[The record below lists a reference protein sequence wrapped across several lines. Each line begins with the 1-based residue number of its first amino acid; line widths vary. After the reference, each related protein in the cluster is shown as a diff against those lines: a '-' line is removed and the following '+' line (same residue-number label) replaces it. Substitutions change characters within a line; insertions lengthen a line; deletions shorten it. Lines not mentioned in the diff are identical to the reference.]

1 MMTRIET
8 ALRRWRRKFSRSEWM
23 AKLLKLPTSD
33 SHPND
38 YGLVIIQVD
47 GLAYP
52 QLEKALAK
60 RRMPFLRR
68 LIRKE
73 HYSLHHLFPGV
84 PSTTPA
90 VQAEL
95 FYGVR
100 AVVPAFGFMMRDTNQ
115 LVRMYEPAA
124 AARVEEKL
132 EASGE
137 RPLLR
142 DGSCYLS
149 LFRAGTSDGEA
160 HFCPASRGW
169 GPALREASPWTVLL
183 LLLSNL
189 WGLVRTGALLVV
201 ETFLA
206 LIDSIRGMIGGQD
219 VWRELMF
226 VPTRV
231 AVTILMREL
240 CTFGVKID
248 IARGLPI
255 IYVNL
260 LGYDEQ
266 SHRRGPSSAFAH
278 WTLKGIDD
286 AIARIWRAAHRS
298 ERRQYDVWVMSDHG
312 QEHAEPYESRHG
324 RGIGEALTEA
334 LAELHKDTDDYRST
348 GRHGHQLQRARLFG
362 SEWIEKLIP
371 DVDSGETEGKSPLA
385 LAALGPMAMLYNLPV
400 EPAQRARVAQLIVE
414 KASVPLVLYQDGD
427 GADAPVRGW
436 HRSGPVELPRDG
448 HWLMGDAHPFPDE
461 TAADLEKLCRHPDAG
476 DFLMSGWCAGE
487 EPMTFAV
494 ENGSHG
500 GPGPNE
506 THGFCLLPADI
517 RAPRKGHWRAEDLRQ
532 TAQAF
537 LERAQPPSPIPRPVA
552 DRTIRVMTY
561 NVHSCRGVD
570 GRYAPERIAR
580 VIARYQPDVV
590 ALQELDVSRPRSG
603 SVDQAQQ
610 IAHFLEM
617 EFHFHPAIHL
627 EEERYGDAI
636 LSRLPM
642 HLVKRDILP
651 GPPEGSGNRFLP
663 TVDEPRGALWV
674 EIELNGAKVQLLN
687 THLGLQKAERL
698 AQVEALLGPEWL
710 GHPDCRGAKI
720 LVGDF
725 NALPNSAEHRLLCTQ
740 LRDAQLHSP
749 RYKPQ
754 GTYFSRMPKA
764 RIDYVFVDRHLRV
777 KKIQVPSTEL
787 TRLASDHLPLIT
799 DIELPTRQKPQKNQ
813 GESKESPAP

>member
-8 ALRRWRRKFSRSEWM
+8 TLRRWRRKFSRSEWM
-23 AKLLKLPTSD
+23 ARLLKLPRSD

-38 YGLVIIQVD
+38 YGLIIIQVD

-60 RRMPFLRR
+60 RKMPFLRR

-73 HYSLHHLFPGV
+73 HYALHHLFPGV

-100 AVVPAFGFMMRDTNQ
+100 AVVPAFGFMMRDTNE
-115 LVRMYEPAA
+115 LVRMYEPSTAIK
-124 AARVEEKL
+124 VEERL
-132 EASGE
+132 DNSGQ

-142 DGSCYLS
+142 GGSSYLS

-169 GPALREASPWTVLL
+169 GPALRQASPWTVIV

-189 WGLVRTGALLVV
+189 WGLVRTGTLLVV

-206 LIDSIRGMIGGQD
+206 LIDSIRGVVGGQD
-219 VWRELMF
+219 LWRELMF

-240 CTFGVKID
+240 STFGVKID

-255 IYVNL
+255 IYINL

-298 ERRQYDVWVMSDHG
+298 ERRQYDVWIISDHG
-312 QEHAEPYESRHG
+312 QEHAEPYESRYG
-324 RGIGEALTEA
+324 RGIGEAVSAA
-334 LAELHKDTDDYRST
+334 LAELPADTDHYRSA
-348 GRHGHQLQRARLFG
+348 GKQGHQLQRARLFG
-362 SEWIEKLIP
+362 SEWIQKLIP
-371 DVDSGETEGKSPLA
+371 DDGNDKSEEQSPMA
-385 LAALGPMAMLYNLPV
+385 VTGLGPLAMLYNLPV
-400 EPAQRARVAQLIVE
+400 KPAQRAEVARLIVE
-414 KASVPLVLYQDGD
+414 KAFVPLVLYQDGE
-427 GADAPVRGW
+427 GENAPVRGW
-436 HRSGPVELPRDG
+436 HRSGPVELPKDG
-448 HWLMGDAHPFPDE
+448 HRLMGDAHPFPDE
-461 TAADLEKLCRHPDAG
+461 TAADLEKLVRHPDSG

-506 THGFCLLPADI
+506 THAFALLPGDI
-517 RAPRKGHWRAEDLRQ
+517 RTPRKGYWRAEDLRE
-532 TAQAF
+532 TALAF
-537 LERAQPPSPIPRPVA
+537 LQRAQPLSPPPRPVA
-552 DRTIRVMTY
+552 ERTIRVMTY
-561 NVHSCRGVD
+561 NVHSCRGLD

-603 SVDQAQQ
+603 GIDQAGQ
-610 IAHFLEM
+610 IAHLLKM
-617 EFHFHPAIHL
+617 EFHFHPALHL

-642 HLVKRDILP
+642 RLVKRDILP

-663 TVDEPRGALWV
+663 RVDEPRGALWV
-674 EIELNGAKVQLLN
+674 EIDLNGEKIQLLN

-710 GHPDCRGAKI
+710 GHPDCTGAKI

-725 NALPNSAEHRLLCTQ
+725 NALPNSAEYKKVCAQ
-740 LRDAQLHSP
+740 LRDTQLHSP
-749 RYKPQ
+749 RHRPL

-764 RIDYVFVDRHLRV
+764 RIDYVFASRQLRV
-777 KKIQVPSTEL
+777 RKIQVPNTQL
-787 TRLASDHLPLIT
+787 TRVASDHLPLVA
-799 DIELPTRQKPQKNQ
+799 DIQLPPRKKPQENQ
-813 GESKESPAP
+813 GNDAGSTE